1 MVAIRSILGLFGK
14 SKGAAKAVQ
23 ESVSMVAARGTIVR
37 PSLPGVTTMERQ
49 FGNSLFVSETRT
61 LADGSK
67 KTTTA
72 VYGSNGGFIGKGGD
86 QGLSAY
92 RETTR
97 TRNSGGSIL
106 GGDQVI
112 INKNYHETMGMIG
125 HNEKTVKEFTPEG
138 ILEHSTTTTKYNN
151 WHSPKTTVYDRTK
164 SMTGETAYSQ
174 AVEAKKAAEQ
184 AAKAEK
190 EAAAAAAL
198 KAEQEAAAKLAA
210 EMPRVNVGK
219 VFNKNFDEFKKMQE
233 EVLADGT
240 VVRKYSAKGKGG
252 SNQYIITKDRGNYH
266 EEYIVDTAKDMH
278 IKYSQL
284 GKDMPQISMTKGM
297 QLRQNGIKQIYNDGY
312 QRIEL
317 DAAGNPGIFSV
328 KGEGDQLVGGF
339 ERVHDINYGV
349 MSRPYSPVDAEAAK
363 NLKNLS
369 ADVHKE
375 YVNLNGLFEPYQA

>member
-112 INKNYHETMGMIG
+112 INKNYHETIQLQQLNITIGIPQKQRFMI
-125 HNEKTVKEFTPEG
+125 
-138 ILEHSTTTTKYNN
+138 
-151 WHSPKTTVYDRTK
+151 
-164 SMTGETAYSQ
+164 
-174 AVEAKKAAEQ
+174 EQ
-184 AAKAEK
+184 
-190 EAAAAAAL
+190 
-198 KAEQEAAAKLAA
+198 
-210 EMPRVNVGK
+210 
-219 VFNKNFDEFKKMQE
+219 
-233 EVLADGT
+233 
-240 VVRKYSAKGKGG
+240 
-252 SNQYIITKDRGNYH
+252 
-266 EEYIVDTAKDMH
+266 
-278 IKYSQL
+278 
-284 GKDMPQISMTKGM
+284 
-297 QLRQNGIKQIYNDGY
+297 
-312 QRIEL
+312 
-317 DAAGNPGIFSV
+317 
-328 KGEGDQLVGGF
+328 
-339 ERVHDINYGV
+339 
-349 MSRPYSPVDAEAAK
+349 
-363 NLKNLS
+363 NL
-369 ADVHKE
+369 
-375 YVNLNGLFEPYQA
+375 